1 MINKKGVNKM
11 TTEKHRF
18 EKPVSEDGLLVATHT
33 VGFDGYIKKL
43 GEMHDISKE
52 ILLSAMKDN
61 QDVRD
66 EIIGNFY
73 LAMKESK

>member
-1 MINKKGVNKM
+1 M
-11 TTEKHRF
+11 
-18 EKPVSEDGLLVATHT
+18 
-33 VGFDGYIKKL
+33 YIEKL

-52 ILLSAMKDN
+52 ILLSAMKDD

-73 LAMKESK
+73 KAIQEGK

>member
-1 MINKKGVNKM
+1 M
-11 TTEKHRF
+11 EKHIF
-18 EKPVSEDGLLVATHT
+18 EKPVSEDGLLVARHT
-33 VGFDGYIKKL
+33 VGFDMYIEKL

-52 ILLSAMKDN
+52 ILLSAMKDD

-73 LAMKESK
+73 KAIQEGK

>member
-1 MINKKGVNKM
+1 M
-11 TTEKHRF
+11 EKHIF

-33 VGFDGYIKKL
+33 VGFDMYIEKL

-52 ILLSAMKDN
+52 LLLSAIKDD
-61 QDVRD
+61 QDIRD

-73 LAMKESK
+73 KAIKESK

>member
-1 MINKKGVNKM
+1 MIQEKKM
-11 TTEKHRF
+11 EKHIF
-18 EKPVSEDGLLVATHT
+18 EKPVSQEALVVASHT
-33 VGFDGYIKKL
+33 VGFDMYIEKL

-52 ILLSAMKDN
+52 VLLSAMEDE

-73 LAMKESK
+73 KAIQESK

>member
-1 MINKKGVNKM
+1 M
-11 TTEKHRF
+11 EKHIC

-33 VGFDGYIKKL
+33 VGFDMYIEKL

-52 ILLSAMKDN
+52 LLLSAIKDD
-61 QDVRD
+61 QDIRD

-73 LAMKESK
+73 KAIKESK